1 MKNLL
6 QKASFLFLLV
16 LTCFKSVDAQTI
28 KTVGATGADY
38 STLKAAFDAIN
49 AGTITGNIELKV
61 IDNTTEAASAVLNAS
76 GSGSA
81 SYTAISIYPT
91 VTGKTISGNLAAA
104 MIQLVG
110 ADNVTIDGRLNRT
123 GSTVNLT
130 VNNTNTGGSS
140 IGLTE
145 GATSNT
151 IQYNTLKSAGTTIS
165 TATIYFGTSTI
176 SGGNSNNTI
185 AYNAFTSSSTRCMT
199 AIGSVGSAAPND
211 NVSNTINYNLFYDM
225 MSFPDYAVAA
235 IGYAAIRVGNNNS
248 TWAVTNNRFYETT
261 EVPVAMNFSGS
272 LRASFININV
282 GTTGG
287 LFTVSNN
294 FFGGNAADGTGILRK
309 GAGGFSSNYVDFD
322 AIYIKNATDIN
333 FASSVQGNTIT
344 NINMLNCFGGSLN
357 FMNIAG
363 GAVNV
368 GNITGNM
375 IGSATQKAALQI
387 THGSCMV
394 DATADAGILRG
405 FFITADIGTINISN
419 NTIAG
424 LLGAKSTQNAMASIS
439 GVEIYNL
446 DAVTG
451 PTLTIQNNTIGA
463 DMDSSLVVRA
473 AGSCYIRGI
482 YAGSKCIA
490 HIRNNTI
497 QKIYASDI
505 GSGPIAGIV
514 ASAGTLWIRNNVVKN
529 IESYSNSGADLVLYG
544 IKLSANGGISGNTIF
559 NISCKSTAGGVTGIY
574 SFAQNLTDTGGVK
587 NNFIYNLNVNPTS
600 ANAGNG
606 VVGIYS
612 ANIVNNMVVLN
623 QDNQTRNIGIN
634 SSGMTVNNT
643 VYLSGTQLGFNAG
656 MEDGSLTTAFFG
668 WRTNGGSQI
677 DIRNN
682 HFINTRVNAAGVIGK
697 HYAAGLYDP
706 TGTRNY
712 IIDYNVY
719 YSVDSVFGFQS
730 SNTTPFVSSDKRTL
744 ANWQAFTLQD
754 CHSYN
759 ENPGYANPSV
769 VSLVSSYL
777 PSNTGLSGY
786 PFVNLTKDYYG
797 NTRGNTAVA
806 PMATGAIEYVTT
818 PRPGYTAPY
827 IRSISKVNRVD
838 SATITVTGT
847 NIGLITTV
855 PFATP
860 AYYFYYVNFPITAQ
874 YKVTNITVLSD
885 TSFKFDVPQLYN
897 FDLAKLFN
905 LTVRMCGN
913 ATYGYNFS
921 GNSDVFTVNNLTPL
935 PVSYLSFEAKQ
946 NAQQVLLNW
955 ATAQEQNSEIFIVEY
970 SLNGQ
975 EWKSIG
981 SVKAAGNSASIN
993 NYRFLHTDPKSG
1005 NNFYRLVQVDKDGSK
1020 QISKVVVVNYSSRS
1034 DAFRLLNNP
1043 VDNGIIHF
1051 ELKNAE
1057 TVYIYS
1063 ADGKLL
1069 RQMLYPAGIQQVA
1082 AGFLQSGMYIIR
1094 AGAVSQKMIV
1104 K

>member
-1 MKNLL
+1 
-6 QKASFLFLLV
+6 
-16 LTCFKSVDAQTI
+16 
-28 KTVGATGADY
+28 DY
-38 STLKAAFDAIN
+38 ITLKVAFDAVN

-61 IDNTTEAASAVLNAS
+61 IDNTTETASAVLNAS
-76 GSGSA
+76 GTGSA
-81 SYTAISIYPT
+81 NYTAISIYPT
-91 VTGKTISGNLAAA
+91 VTGKTISGNLASA

-110 ADNVTIDGRLNRT
+110 ADNVSIDGRLNRT

-130 VNNTNTGGSS
+130 INNTNVGGSS
-140 IGLTE
+140 ISLTE
-145 GATSNT
+145 GATTNT
-151 IQYNTLKSAGTTIS
+151 IQYNTLKSSGTAIT
-165 TATIYFGTSTI
+165 TATLYLGTSTI
-176 SGGNSNNTI
+176 TGGNSNNTV
-185 AYNAFTSSSTRCMT
+185 AYNNFTGSTSRCMT

-211 NVSNTINYNLFYDM
+211 NVSNTINNNLFYDM
-225 MSFPDYAVAA
+225 MSFPDNVVVAF
-235 IGYAAIRVGNNNS
+235 GYAAIRIGNNNS
-248 TWAVTNNRFYETT
+248 TWDITNNRFYETT
-261 EVPVAMNFSGS
+261 EVPVAMNFNYTV
-272 LRASFININV
+272 RASFININT
-282 GTTGG
+282 GATGG

-309 GAGGFSSNYVDFD
+309 AAGTFSSNFVDFD
-322 AIYIKNATDIN
+322 AIYIKNSTNIN
-333 FASSVQGNTIT
+333 LASSVQGNIFT
-344 NINMLNCFGGSLN
+344 NINMLNCFGGSFN
-357 FMNIAG
+357 CMNIAG

-368 GNITGNM
+368 GNITGNI
-375 IGSATQKAALQI
+375 IGSATQKAALQL

-394 DATADAGILRG
+394 DATADAGTLRG
-405 FFITADIGTINISN
+405 FFITADIATINISN

-424 LLGAKSTQNAMASIS
+424 LYAAQSTQGAKASIS
-439 GVEIYNL
+439 GIEIFNL
-446 DAVTG
+446 AAVTG
-451 PTLTIQNNTIGA
+451 PTVTIQNNTIGA

-473 AGSCYIRGI
+473 ARSGYIRGI
-482 YAGSKCIA
+482 FAGSKCIT
-490 HIRNNTI
+490 HVRNNTI
-497 QKIYASDI
+497 QKMYASDI
-505 GSGPIAGIV
+505 SGGPIAGIY
-514 ASAGTLWIRNNVVKN
+514 SFDGTMWIRNNVIKN
-529 IESYSNSGADLVLYG
+529 IESYGSTGGDLIVYG
-544 IKLSANGGISGNTIF
+544 IKLSADGGISGNTIS
-559 NISCKSTAGGVTGIY
+559 NITCNATTGGTTGIF
-574 SFAQNLTDTGGVK
+574 SGSSNITDTGGVK
-587 NNFIYNLNVNPTS
+587 NNFIYDLNVNPTS
-600 ANAGNG
+600 LA
-606 VVGIYS
+606 VYGIIGID
-612 ANIVNNMVVLN
+612 AVNNVNNVVVID
-623 QDNQTRNIGIN
+623 QDNKTPNIGIQ
-634 SSGMTVNNT
+634 STGMTVNNT
-643 VYLSGTQLGFNAG
+643 VYVTGTQLGFANAG
-656 MEDGSLTTAFFG
+656 NGRLTTAFSG
-668 WRTNGGSQI
+668 WRTNGGSKI

-682 HFINTRVNAAGVIGK
+682 HFVNTRVNAAGVVAK
-697 HYAAGLYDP
+697 HYAVGLYDP

-719 YSVDSVFGFQS
+719 YSADSVFGFQS
-730 SNTTPFVSSDKRTL
+730 SNTSPNASSDKRTL
-744 ANWQAFTLQD
+744 ASWQAFTLQD

-897 FDLAKLFN
+897 FDVAKLFN
-905 LTVRMCGN
+905 LTVRMCGT
-913 ATYGYNFS
+913 ATYGYNYS
-921 GNSDVFTVNNLTPL
+921 GISDVFTVNNLTPM

-993 NYRFLHTDPKSG
+993 NYRFLHADPKSG

-1020 QISKVVVVNYSSRS
+1020 QISKVVVVNYSTRS
-1034 DAFRLLNNP
+1034 EAFRLLNNP
-1043 VDNGIIHF
+1043 VDNGIIRF

-1057 TVYIYS
+1057 TVSIYS

-1069 RQMLYPAGIQQVA
+1069 RQMLYPAGIQQA
-1082 AGFLQSGMYIIR
+1082 TARFLQPGMYIIR
-1094 AGAVSQKMIV
+1094 AGAISQNMIV